1 MTFNIPQTSRA
12 SDGKKKMHTQQSRTE
27 SSFSPFRPGL
37 KFESTNPVDPPDNTG
52 GTGGTT
58 PAPTTPPDEEPEEAA
73 N

>member
-1 MTFNIPQTSRA
+1 
-12 SDGKKKMHTQQSRTE
+12 MHTQQSRTE
-27 SSFSPFRPGL
+27 SSFSPFRTGL

-58 PAPTTPPDEEPEEAA
+58 PAPTTPPEEEPEEAA

>member
-1 MTFNIPQTSRA
+1 ME
-12 SDGKKKMHTQQSRTE
+12 TQQSRTQ

-52 GTGGTT
+52 GGGGTEPT
-58 PAPTTPPDEEPEEAA
+58 PSTPQPEDPPEEATSS